1 MRITWSFLTSYAS
14 LMRSVMFVCLTAGTS
29 ASLLSGSNAAGGEG
43 ETQDD
48 SSLPIWSR
56 KLEKAESVRT
66 SV

>member
-1 MRITWSFLTSYAS
+1 
-14 LMRSVMFVCLTAGTS
+14 MRSVMFMCLTAGTS

-56 KLEKAESVRT
+56 KLQKAERVHT